1 MQKALPVPDAKGY
14 VLMLVETRTTNKNTG
29 PTDFMEDAKAVN
41 HEIRDLVQ
49 GSRPHNGYIT
59 LIRDEGL
66 NCQS

>member
-1 MQKALPVPDAKGY
+1 
-14 VLMLVETRTTNKNTG
+14 MLVETRTTNKNTG